1 MSVIS
6 KNPSSEAINS
16 EELELMLKVYNIGKK
31 PLAKLLGWG
40 ETTIILYSKDNFPVN
55 EYTVRLKELFNNP
68 AEYAGLLLENADNI
82 SKIAFKKS
90 YDAICSYFP
99 LDAIS
104 EAAIFAIG
112 YLERKSSWPG
122 HESDSISLLRLE
134 SILFWSQV
142 ISVSL
147 FDKPLFDEDY
157 QPGRSGFPYRSIEDR
172 VSRYDCIRPEG
183 LYSANNMYTPTSQE
197 QDIIKLVADVFEWY
211 GSRSLSTLAEAE
223 HFRLCGPKGARKRR
237 IVTTDILKKCYSEVF
252 EQAKVKKMKDFEGYI
267 HKRMAFVRR
276 EVQKQGSEPG

>member
-1 MSVIS
+1 MPVTS
-6 KNPSSEAINS
+6 KNPSSNAINS

-40 ETTIILYSKDNFPVN
+40 ETTIILYSKDNFPGN
-55 EYTVRLKELFNNP
+55 EYTVKLKELFNNP
-68 AEYAGLLLENADNI
+68 AEYARILLENADAI
-82 SKIAFKKS
+82 SKIAYKKS
-90 YDAICSYFP
+90 YEAICSYFP
-99 LDAIS
+99 LDAIG
-104 EAAIFAIG
+104 EAAIYAIG
-112 YLERKSSWPG
+112 HLERNNSWPG
-122 HESDSISLLRLE
+122 YEGDGVSLLRLE

-157 QPGRSGFPYRSIEDR
+157 QPGRSGFPYRSIEER
-172 VSRYDCIRPEG
+172 VSRYDCIRPDG
-183 LYSANNMYTPTSQE
+183 LYPENNMFTPTEQE
-197 QDIIKLVADVFEWY
+197 QDIIKLVADVFAWY
-211 GSRSLSTLAEAE
+211 GSRSLSALAEAE

-252 EQAKVKKMKDFEGYI
+252 EQSKVKKMKDFEGYI

-276 EVQKQGSEPG
+276 EVQKQGNEPG